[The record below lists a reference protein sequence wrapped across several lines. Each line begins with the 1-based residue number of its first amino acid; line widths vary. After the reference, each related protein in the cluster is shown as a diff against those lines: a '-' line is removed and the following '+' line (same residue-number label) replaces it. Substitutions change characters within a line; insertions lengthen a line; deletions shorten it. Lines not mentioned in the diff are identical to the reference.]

1 MNMTLWSEELDI
13 LKTNKITIVGVLTAI
28 TLVIFILEAQI
39 PPLVPIPG
47 IKLGLANIITL
58 IAVYAVGRREAFI
71 ILMLRIIIGSIY
83 SGNMQSFIYSL
94 AGGIMCYIVTVL
106 LSFVLKNEFIWVV
119 SIFGA
124 LAHIA
129 GQLGAAYIITGVEQ
143 IIYYTPILIIS
154 AVITGTFTGVSAQGV
169 YKQLK
174 KITGRGGR

>member
-1 MNMTLWSEELDI
+1 MNMTLLSEELDI

-28 TLVIFILEAQI
+28 SLVIFILEAQI

-94 AGGIMCYIVTVL
+94 AG
-106 LSFVLKNEFIWVV
+106 
-119 SIFGA
+119 
-124 LAHIA
+124 
-129 GQLGAAYIITGVEQ
+129 
-143 IIYYTPILIIS
+143 
-154 AVITGTFTGVSAQGV
+154 
-169 YKQLK
+169 
-174 KITGRGGR
+174 